1 MECADCGSSKNYG
14 GGGGLRLNFSPVNLG
29 GSFAIGWDEKRQ
41 LVGDENGSPA
51 PDLSATGRR
60 MSFGGFFELDVG
72 SWLLTRPFVLG
83 VGANRTELVL
93 DNKNKEFHVQ
103 SAAYAALPLGVNNAM
118 VKLVLSQ
125 AQADLYDATDPEGTS
140 YIDRHPEGMAA
151 RLRFS
156 TNF

>member
-1 MECADCGSSKNYG
+1 MLACG
-14 GGGGLRLNFSPVNLG
+14 GGPRV
-29 GSFAIGWDEKRQ
+29 IGTCYASRW
-41 LVGDENGSPA
+41 G
-51 PDLSATGRR
+51 LSATGRR

-72 SWLLTRPFVLG
+72 SWLLRRPLILG

-103 SAAYAALPLGVNNAM
+103 SAAYAALPVGVNNAL
-118 VKLVLSQ
+118 VKLVVSN
-125 AQADLYDATDPEGTS
+125 AQADLYDATDPEGTA
-140 YIDRHPEGMAA
+140 YIDRHPEGLAV